1 MPSFFNFQE
10 DAESGGPVNET
21 TPLLGRFRA
30 VPNTNRSFGK
40 NSYTHRIPQEFSGFG
55 KQSVSSLN
63 IHINST
69 RRYSHDSCA
78 SGVKDLGR
86 LKRWGKILKSLLLEP
101 EPKTVRNFVE
111 KWWSRWVI
119 LIILPSVLAV
129 AWCAIPFPKYELS
142 ENSISSILSLYNTSA
157 HKIPGHGKPK
167 VEINFWYFLFVYYG
181 LYNIT
186 ALVWIT
192 KVFNIYGLN
201 WWPGRVGFPITL
213 AAITVFSIIVPIPIY
228 YLPRLRLLLKHNTTW
243 MCWTFFIISLPLLLA
258 ITSLLAHERHVSLR
272 NPLSKTQRIFT
283 PSWWNGDHQIKKS
296 IDYARRPKSITYFS
310 TSSSSQDVTR
320 LLYSSNLPIL
330 NGNLSMQKRWIP
342 ASFMR
347 FIWFST
353 ALFISIFVY
362 VLGEAYAEIYLRTL
376 PHSTFQTIV
385 YVYTWVVTV
394 HLLDGVVGWILG
406 GNDGERVGSYPL
418 GWVFKLQASPST
430 FIHFQ
435 KLMDNSYFAL
445 TYQTYVRALY
455 ARLRSPSQFLVLQV
469 LSSSVHIVLVPLT
482 IWKRFHSI
490 LRFLRINGQTLQQYQ
505 KFCVRNTFIRSIAEC
520 VSMLAFLGSILVL
533 HYGPN
538 KDVYPYFAF
547 EPTLDTSLIPP
558 PPPSCP
564 PSPPPSNGRSPTVS
578 DEYGYDFGLTFYASI
593 VTFACEIVAA
603 WTVRRILWFGWQVD
617 VTKEAIHDLKSWP
630 EILPTMMVVM

>member
-10 DAESGGPVNET
+10 DAESGGPVNEA

-30 VPNTNRSFGK
+30 VPNTNRSLGK
-40 NSYTHRIPQEFSGFG
+40 NSFKHRISHGFPG
-55 KQSVSSLN
+55 LRLQNTDYLK
-63 IHINST
+63 IHINAA

-78 SGVKDLGR
+78 TGAKDLGR
-86 LKRWGKILKSLLLEP
+86 INRWGNIMKNFLLEP
-101 EPKTVRNFVE
+101 EPKIVRKVVE
-111 KWWSRWVI
+111 QWWSRWVI
-119 LIILPSVLAV
+119 LIILPSTLAV

-142 ENSISSILSLYNTSA
+142 ENSINSILSLYDKSA
-157 HKIPGHGKPK
+157 HKTPGHGKPK

-192 KVFNIYGLN
+192 KAFNIYGLN
-201 WWPGRVGFPITL
+201 WWPGRVGFPVTL
-213 AAITVFSIIVPIPIY
+213 ATITVFSIIIPIPIY
-228 YLPRLRLLLKHNTTW
+228 YSPRTRLLLKHNTTW
-243 MCWTFFIISLPLLLA
+243 MCWTFFMISLPMLLA
-258 ITSLLAHERHVSLR
+258 ITSLLAHERHLSLR
-272 NPLSKTQRIFT
+272 NPLSETQRIFT
-283 PSWWNGDHQIKKS
+283 STWWNRDHESKTTVDYGRHSKS
-296 IDYARRPKSITYFS
+296 IMCFS
-310 TSSSSQDVTR
+310 PSSSSQGETR
-320 LLYSSNLPIL
+320 LLNSSNLSIL

-418 GWVFKLQASPST
+418 GWVFKL
-430 FIHFQ
+430 
-435 KLMDNSYFAL
+435 YFAL

-469 LSSSVHIVLVPLT
+469 LSSSVNIILTPLT

-490 LRFLRINGQTLQQYQ
+490 LKFLRINGQTLQQYQ
-505 KFCVRNTFIRSIAEC
+505 KFCVRNIFIRSIAEC

-547 EPTLDTSLIPP
+547 EPTLDTSLSPHLSSYPP
-558 PPPSCP
+558 PLPPSIRR
-564 PSPPPSNGRSPTVS
+564 PSPAS

-593 VTFACEIVAA
+593 DTFACEIVAA
-603 WTVRRILWFGWQVD
+603 WTVRRILWFGWQLD

-630 EILPTMMVVM
+630 EILPTIIVVMVHVLQNMLFSIVRLRFH

>member
-1 MPSFFNFQE
+1 MPSFFNFQQ

-30 VPNTNRSFGK
+30 LPNTNQSPGMS
-40 NSYTHRIPQEFSGFG
+40 SYGYQISAELFDARKKKRGY
-55 KQSVSSLN
+55 LN
-63 IHINST
+63 IHINNS
-69 RRYSHDSCA
+69 RRYSLDSCT
-78 SGVKDLGR
+78 SGAEDLER
-86 LKRWGKILKSLLLEP
+86 LKRWRNILKNSVLEP
-101 EPKTVRNFVE
+101 KPKTISKIAER
-111 KWWSRWVI
+111 WWSRWIV
-119 LIILPSVLAV
+119 LIILPSTLSV

-142 ENSISSILSLYNTSA
+142 EDSINSILLPFDILAQKT
-157 HKIPGHGKPK
+157 PGHGKPK

-181 LYNIT
+181 FYNIT
-186 ALVWIT
+186 ALIWIT

-201 WWPGRVGFPITL
+201 WWPGRVGFPMTL
-213 AAITVFSIIVPIPIY
+213 ASITIFSITIPIPIY
-228 YLPRLRLLLKHNTTW
+228 YLPTMQLLLKHNTTW

-258 ITSLLAHERHVSLR
+258 ITSLITHERHLSLR

-283 PSWWNGDHQIKKS
+283 SSWWNGESETKFSMNYAQRSKS
-296 IDYARRPKSITYFS
+296 NLYVS
-310 TSSSSQDVTR
+310 TSLSQDMTCLLDSSSS
-320 LLYSSNLPIL
+320 PKL
-330 NGNLSMQKRWIP
+330 NRNLSMQKKWIP

-353 ALFISIFVY
+353 ALFISILVY

-394 HLLDGVVGWILG
+394 HLLDGLVGWILG

-418 GWVFKLQASPST
+418 GWVFKL
-430 FIHFQ
+430 
-435 KLMDNSYFAL
+435 YFAL

-455 ARLRSPSQFLVLQV
+455 ARLRSPSQFLLLQV
-469 LSSSVHIVLVPLT
+469 LSSSVHIILVPLT
-482 IWKRFHSI
+482 IWKRFHSL
-490 LRFLRINGQTLQQYQ
+490 LRFIGVNGQALSQYQ
-505 KFCVRNTFIRSIAEC
+505 KFCARNIYIRSVAEC
-520 VSMLAFLGSILVL
+520 VSMLAFLGSILIL

-547 EPTLDTSLIPP
+547 EPTFD
-558 PPPSCP
+558 PSFS
-564 PSPPPSNGRSPTVS
+564 SPPLQPSNGNQPLVS

-603 WTVRRILWFGWQVD
+603 WIVRRILWFGWHIN
-617 VTKEAIHDLKSWP
+617 VTNEAVQDLKTWP
-630 EILPTMMVVM
+630 EIVPTMMVVMVHVLQNMFFSIVRLRFH